1 MGMTKIDI
9 YNAALQRIGAKA
21 ITSLDSDTKEGNLC
35 RRYYD
40 NAVRTILR
48 LHPWNFATKRLAL
61 PLNGTAPAFGYAK
74 AYDLPPDYVSMISL
88 EDPTDQY
95 TIESG
100 QLLTNA
106 DNGNCRYICYPEN
119 TLTYPNDVCRCIIL
133 QLASDMAMNLSN
145 SSGIS
150 DRLLNELEQ
159 IALPRERQA
168 NTYEVN
174 VDPDIG
180 GWADFDEPPVF
191 NTPDYTIGF
200 R

>member
-1 MGMTKIDI
+1 MGMTKLDI
-9 YNAALQRIGAKA
+9 YNSALQRIGAKPL
-21 ITSLDSDTKEGNLC
+21 TDVDSQTKEGNLC

-40 NAVRTILR
+40 NSIATIMR
-48 LHPWNFATKRLAL
+48 LHPWNFGTRRIAL
-61 PLNGTAPAFGYAK
+61 PLNGTAPAFGYSK

-88 EDPTDQY
+88 EDATEQY
-95 TIESG
+95 TIENG
-100 QLLTNA
+100 QVLTNA
-106 DNGNCRYICYPEN
+106 VNGNCRYVAFPSDPMQI
-119 TLTYPNDVCRCIIL
+119 PNDVLRCIIL
-133 QLASDMAMNLSN
+133 CLASDMAMNLSN

-159 IALPRERQA
+159 VSLPRARQA

-180 GWADFDEPPVF
+180 GWADFDQPPVF
-191 NTPDYTIGF
+191 NTPDYTVGF